1 MKNEKTV
8 MIIYACMKIISVFLG
23 PFLVAYFVS
32 VSLEN
37 INSLSLFNILNY
49 LFLCL
54 FGMITGYVIEK
65 KGTIFV
71 FRIGIIMRF
80 LCVLLIM
87 TLGSNITAHYGILSF
102 FYGFSSMF
110 LNLPFNLYHT
120 DVVQNSDRAS
130 FEFKMNVIKIFVSVF
145 TPAFLGFLIST
156 TNYQLTA
163 LVILMFSFI
172 QIVASFYLK
181 PLPKSDN
188 VYDLL
193 GSLKKSLKN
202 KQEREM
208 LYIEFLN
215 GLIFSDGVLGTIIT
229 ILIMISFKS
238 EFHLGIISSYISFIS
253 LIFLFMYSK
262 YYKGRNDKKVIL
274 CSGVIIFFSMIL
286 FALNITNFMVI
297 FYNVIYGIFGTGI
310 LTFIYGIRLFNLAKK
325 KISNNEKTEY
335 WSIRE
340 IVLNLGRVLG
350 YYLLFIVSIFGLAYL
365 KYFLLFLSFTVL
377 IFCYLLAKID
387 KNEF

>member
-1 MKNEKTV
+1 
-8 MIIYACMKIISVFLG
+8 
-23 PFLVAYFVS
+23 
-32 VSLEN
+32 
-37 INSLSLFNILNY
+37 
-49 LFLCL
+49 
-54 FGMITGYVIEK
+54 
-65 KGTIFV
+65 
-71 FRIGIIMRF
+71 
-80 LCVLLIM
+80 
-87 TLGSNITAHYGILSF
+87 
-102 FYGFSSMF
+102 
-110 LNLPFNLYHT
+110 
-120 DVVQNSDRAS
+120 
-130 FEFKMNVIKIFVSVF
+130 MNVIKIFVSVF

-163 LVILMFSFI
+163 LVILIFSFI

>member
-163 LVILMFSFI
+163 LVILIFSFI

-377 IFCYLLAKID
+377 IFCYLLTKID

>member
-130 FEFKMNVIKIFVSVF
+130 FAFKMNVIKIFVSVF

-163 LVILMFSFI
+163 LVILIFSFI

>member
-163 LVILMFSFI
+163 LVILIFSFI

>member
-163 LVILMFSFI
+163 LVILIFSFI

-377 IFCYLLAKID
+377 IFCYLLA
-387 KNEF
+387 

>member
-163 LVILMFSFI
+163 LVILIFSFI

-181 PLPKSDN
+181 PLPISDI
-188 VYDLL
+188 VYVLL

-310 LTFIYGIRLFNLAKK
+310 LTFIYGIRLFNLEKK